1 MSVVLDS
8 SALLALVQSEPG
20 ADVVAEAIESD
31 AVMSAVNFSEV
42 LAKLAD
48 RGYAWDA
55 AEEELSELNLTVETF
70 DTDKAIAAGLLRPLT
85 RSLGLSLGDRA
96 CIALGLRLG
105 LGVLTADR
113 SWAGL
118 DVGVEV
124 RLLR

>member
-8 SALLALVQSEPG
+8 SALSALVQSEPG

-70 DTDKAIAAGLLRPLT
+70 DTD
-85 RSLGLSLGDRA
+85 
-96 CIALGLRLG
+96 
-105 LGVLTADR
+105 
-113 SWAGL
+113 
-118 DVGVEV
+118 
-124 RLLR
+124 